1 MSRSSYVEPTALG
14 LVLAALQPTNR
25 LVFEVM
31 LATGLRVGD
40 VLKLTTEQVKRQRFT
55 VRESK
60 TGKTRRVYLPA
71 KLQLQLLAQAG
82 RLYVFEGRT
91 DWRKHRTRQAVWK
104 DTVRCAAFFQRG
116 GSVPKG
122 ATVSPHSARK
132 VYAVG
137 EYHRTGSLDDVR
149 RKLNH
154 DPAHMATTHTSSALS
169 GENQHRQ
176 GGPGGGR
183 LCCYW
188 LVAVLYSSQVM
199 SPRAR
204 ACIP

>member
-71 KLQLQLLAQAG
+71 KLQLQLLEQAG

-91 DWRKHRTRQAVWK
+91 DWRKHGRPCGRIP
-104 DTVRCAAFFQRG
+104 CA
-116 GSVPKG
+116 
-122 ATVSPHSARK
+122 
-132 VYAVG
+132 
-137 EYHRTGSLDDVR
+137 VR
-149 RKLNH
+149 RSSSGAA
-154 DPAHMATTHTSSALS
+154 PCPRVQRSAHTA
-169 GENQHRQ
+169 
-176 GGPGGGR
+176 
-183 LCCYW
+183 
-188 LVAVLYSSQVM
+188 
-199 SPRAR
+199 RAR
-204 ACIP
+204 CTPWASIAAQAPLTMCGAS

>member
-82 RLYVFEGRT
+82 RLYAFEGRT

-122 ATVSPHSARK
+122 ATVSPHSENR
-132 VYAVG
+132 
-137 EYHRTGSLDDVR
+137 RTGDLDAVR

-154 DPAHMATTHTSSALS
+154 DPAHMATTLVYALS
-169 GENQHRQ
+169 DQLNADELRAL
-176 GGPGGGR
+176 GR
-183 LCCYW
+183 K
-188 LVAVLYSSQVM
+188 ST
-199 SPRAR
+199 
-204 ACIP
+204 

>member
-14 LVLAALQPTNR
+14 LVLEALQPTNR

-154 DPAHMATTHTSSALS
+154 DPAHMATTLVYALS
-169 GENQHRQ
+169 DQLNADELRAL
-176 GGPGGGR
+176 GR
-183 LCCYW
+183 K
-188 LVAVLYSSQVM
+188 ST
-199 SPRAR
+199 
-204 ACIP
+204 